1 MGLVKLRAFLLMR
14 ILSTVFFWQMAQTHN
29 KSTGVFF
36 WQASHMQNKNLRA
49 GQLFNM
55 LLIVAMWERF
65 DQRVVQS
72 LVDRLGKLG
81 FWDNL
86 VSPGVH
92 HTVRQV

>member
-1 MGLVKLRAFLLMR
+1 MGWVKLCAFLLMR
-14 ILSTVFFWQMAQTHN
+14 ILSTVFFRQMAQTHIN
-29 KSTGVFF
+29 VFF
-36 WQASHMQNKNLRA
+36 WQATHMQNKNLRA
-49 GQLFNM
+49 GQLFDM

-86 VSPGVH
+86 VSPNVH